1 MTEKNYT
8 IMSIIMGSP
17 IRTRLIHMDKTET
30 LGKIIYSL
38 PQRECVFEVSYPESE
53 LVSMGAGVELIT
65 TEIPIKGRD
74 TIPLTLAYHLCESTF
89 TGDPITMD
97 PRSKEIMRRNP
108 SKYQLN
114 DILWSTN
121 IFYAFHPHTKMTVY
135 IITIF
140 GKYACPLIHMRFIN
154 GKFRLPF
161 KEIETPEQKSQ
172 LMQEHKGGKL
182 RLLSNNIFV
191 LISGAKP
198 PIKENMLDVPLATVF
213 HLVISWKVSFPHIS
227 ATTAGI
233 LLLQSVKNLMR
244 EAKWPTVETYSLNAA
259 SSKFVPLIPTPS
271 YELPTWNLL
280 DEQEQINKRNSE
292 DCDEKRD
299 DVVDDNVID
308 HENNGGFANQNAV
321 VNNSDDEEE
330 EKESS
335 DKDEEEEEEE
345 ESSDDCVVTMVTS
358 TTDPVASFNLCEDEA
373 EAEDD
378 EEGGAGKTEEQ
389 RRARKRV
396 KPNWFGR

>member
-1 MTEKNYT
+1 MTEKQNYT

-17 IRTRLIHMDKTET
+17 IKTRLIHMDKKET

-65 TEIPIKGRD
+65 TSLAIKGRD

-89 TGDPITMD
+89 TGDPITID
-97 PRSKEIMRRNP
+97 PRSKEIMRSSMRR
-108 SKYQLN
+108 SSFTQQLN

-121 IFYAFHPHTKMTVY
+121 VLYAFRPRTKMTVY

-140 GKYACPLIHMRFIN
+140 GKYACPLIPMKFVD

-244 EAKWPTVETYSLNAA
+244 EAKWPTIETYSLNAA
-259 SSKFVPLIPTPS
+259 SSKFMPTIPTPRF
-271 YELPTWNLL
+271 ELPTWNLL
-280 DEQEQINKRNSE
+280 DEQEQINKRN
-292 DCDEKRD
+292 RD
-299 DVVDDNVID
+299 DVVID

-321 VNNSDDEEE
+321 VNNSDDE
-330 EKESS
+330 
-335 DKDEEEEEEE
+335 DEE
-345 ESSDDCVVTMVTS
+345 ESSDDCVVTKVTS
-358 TTDPVASFNLCEDEA
+358 TTDPVASFNLCEDE
-373 EAEDD
+373 DD
-378 EEGGAGKTEEQ
+378 EEGGAEEQ
-389 RRARKRV
+389 RRARKRA
-396 KPNWFGR
+396 KPSWFGRS